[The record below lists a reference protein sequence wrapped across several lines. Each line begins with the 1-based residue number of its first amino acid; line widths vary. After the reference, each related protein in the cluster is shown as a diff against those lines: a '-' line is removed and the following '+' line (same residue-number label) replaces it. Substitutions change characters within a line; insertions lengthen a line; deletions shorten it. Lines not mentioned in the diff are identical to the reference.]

1 MLPPSDADTLPLPG
15 NVSGNGS
22 AAGSEA
28 DRVTRT
34 PHFTI
39 TAAGELRGE
48 DSPANRD
55 LARRIRA
62 CVNACEGLPTA
73 DLEAGIVARMRQT
86 IAEVVP
92 VLRERVRE
100 GIAA

>member
-1 MLPPSDADTLPLPG
+1 MLPPSDADTLPL
-15 NVSGNGS
+15 S
-22 AAGSEA
+22 ASDA

-48 DSPANRD
+48 DTPANRD

-73 DLEAGIVARMRQT
+73 DLEAGIVARMRHT